1 MLFREEYLE
10 KVIRP
15 KIMDAKAHKPKSVY
29 DLCALFGLPPNS
41 MHTVA
46 AWLRELEIPIG
57 DICELSLRARKM
69 MESRGFASPSTSI
82 VTIATPDTTK
92 TTEVSSISP
101 KKKGKLKS
109 KVKKVKKYSG
119 KPGTKSTK
127 MPTKVSKARRHI

>member
-57 DICELSLRARKM
+57 DICELSLRSRKM
-69 MESRGFASPSTSI
+69 MESRGFSLPESPTDSE
-82 VTIATPDTTK
+82 TT
-92 TTEVSSISP
+92 VSDDVETVKVKSYSP
-101 KKKGKLKS
+101 KKKS
-109 KVKKVKKYSG
+109 KVKKFKKKHS
-119 KPGTKSTK
+119 KLGTKSTK
-127 MPTKVSKARRHI
+127 VPTKVSKARRHI